1 MGIDSQPAENLEL
14 QRKPL
19 KEEIFDILHKRI
31 IAGKHSPGEW
41 LRQEDIASSLRVSQ
55 TPVREALDLLVS
67 AGLAERVPFRGVRV
81 LQLTQQEMV
90 EAYGLR
96 LLLEP
101 AAARG
106 ASERASPEQ
115 VQALNCILEQM
126 KPLVTLNDISAQ
138 RQLNREFHLAIVS
151 AAGNALLN
159 KVYEMTSN
167 AFPDWMLYEA
177 MFHHP
182 EMLESCL
189 QQEYQ
194 EHAGMLKGIAAR
206 LPEGAAG
213 QALAHILT
221 VGREMETLLGI
232 PGELLREKER
242 QYIPLSPSS
251 NK

>member
-1 MGIDSQPAENLEL
+1 MDLTPVPAENLEL

-31 IAGKHSPGEW
+31 IAGKYSPGEW

-106 ASERASPEQ
+106 AAERAAPYQ
-115 VQALNCILEQM
+115 IQTLNRILEQM
-126 KPLVTLNDISAQ
+126 QPLATLNDMSAQ
-138 RQLNREFHLAIVS
+138 RQLNRELHLVIVS

-194 EHAGMLKGIAAR
+194 EHDGMLKAIAAH
-206 LPEGAAG
+206 LPEQATG

-242 QYIPLSPSS
+242 QYISLPASG
-251 NK
+251 KR

>member
-1 MGIDSQPAENLEL
+1 MDLTPVPAENLEL

-31 IAGKHSPGEW
+31 IAGKYSPGEW

-81 LQLTQQEMV
+81 LQLTRQEMV

-101 AAARG
+101 AAGRG
-106 ASERASPEQ
+106 AAERADVSQ
-115 VQALNCILEQM
+115 ILALERILEQM
-126 KPLVTLNDISAQ
+126 KSLATLNDMSAQ
-138 RQLNREFHLAIVS
+138 RQFNREFHLAIVS
-151 AAGNALLN
+151 VAGNALLN
-159 KVYEMTSN
+159 KVYEMAAN

-189 QQEYQ
+189 QQEYR
-194 EHAGMLKGIAAR
+194 EHEGLVKAIAAHQ
-206 LPEGAAG
+206 PEQAA
-213 QALAHILT
+213 QEALTHILN
-221 VGREMETLLGI
+221 VGKEMESFLGI

-242 QYIPLSPSS
+242 QYISLPTSG
-251 NK
+251 KG

>member
-1 MGIDSQPAENLEL
+1 MGIDSQPPENLEL

-31 IAGKHSPGEW
+31 IAGKYSPGEW
-41 LRQEDIASSLRVSQ
+41 LRQEDIASSLNVSQ

-81 LQLTQQEMV
+81 LQLSPEEMV
-90 EAYGLR
+90 DAYGLR

-101 AAARG
+101 AAVRCA
-106 ASERASPEQ
+106 AERATPNQ
-115 VQALNCILEQM
+115 IQALERLLEQM

-138 RQLNREFHLAIVS
+138 RQLNRQFHLEIVRLG
-151 AAGNALLN
+151 GNPLLE
-159 KVYEMTSN
+159 KVYEMAAN

-194 EHAGMLKGIAAR
+194 EHVGLLDAIAAHQ
-206 LPEGAAG
+206 PEGAAG

-221 VGREMETLLGI
+221 VGQEMETLLGI
-232 PGELLREKER
+232 PGESLRDKER
-242 QYIPLSPSS
+242 QYISQPASG
-251 NK
+251 KG

>member
-1 MGIDSQPAENLEL
+1 MDLAPGPVENLEL

-31 IAGKHSPGEW
+31 IAGKYSPGEW
-41 LRQEDIASSLRVSQ
+41 LRQEDIASSLHVSQ

-81 LQLTQQEMV
+81 LQLTQMEMV
-90 EAYGLR
+90 DAYGLR

-101 AAARG
+101 SAVRCAA
-106 ASERASPEQ
+106 ERANPNQ
-115 VQALNCILEQM
+115 VQALIRILEQM
-126 KPLVTLNDISAQ
+126 KTLTTLVDMSSQ
-138 RQLNREFHLAIVS
+138 RQLNREFHLGIIS
-151 AAGNALLN
+151 ASGNTLLV
-159 KVYEMTSN
+159 KVYEMISN

-182 EMLESCL
+182 EMLTDCL
-189 QQEYQ
+189 EQEYREHCAIMEAIVAHQQE
-194 EHAGMLKGIAAR
+194 EAADHS
-206 LPEGAAG
+206 
-213 QALAHILT
+213 LAHILN
-221 VGREMETLLGI
+221 VGREMESFLGV

-242 QYIPLSPSS
+242 QSLPPIKSS